1 LFRAHV
7 LWKGEAFLHIR
18 RQSRRSLFIGSER
31 NLDKLGQRPPL
42 QKTTDLADPMQ
53 EQSGARLR
61 FLVIRLSS
69 IGDIV
74 HALPAVAALGQSF
87 PKAEIH
93 WLIENRYACLLA
105 GNRYVQRIIPL
116 DTLSWRGSL
125 PPASIVK
132 EMVKTLM
139 GLRGGDYEAAV
150 DFQGLWKS
158 ALIALLS
165 GAKERVGLAE
175 HWMRE
180 PSAAVLYTE
189 RVSAAGRQHVVEENL
204 ALVEYL
210 GARVGLWQFPL
221 PHIPEA
227 DQYVDGQLARL
238 EARDFMLINPGG
250 GWKAKRWAPENYA
263 LLLRHLESRFAGK
276 ILLTGSPEEN
286 ELISRILDS
295 AGTKRAAYFPS
306 SVVQF
311 IALARRAKLFLG
323 GDTGPLHLA
332 AAVGTPLVAIHGPT
346 NPARNGPFNKAD
358 IVLYNQAPV
367 NHTRRDS
374 NATYIQGIS
383 VESVRAAIEARLA
396 RVNA

>member
-1 LFRAHV
+1 ML
-7 LWKGEAFLHIR
+7 EPD
-18 RQSRRSLFIGSER
+18 S
-31 NLDKLGQRPPL
+31 
-42 QKTTDLADPMQ
+42 
-53 EQSGARLR
+53 EQSAARLR
-61 FLVIRLSS
+61 YLVIRLSS

-87 PKAEIH
+87 PQAEIH

-105 GNRYVQRIIPL
+105 GNPYVHRVILL

-132 EMVKTLM
+132 EMVRTFV
-139 GLRGGDYEAAV
+139 GLRGGNYEAVV

-158 ALIALLS
+158 AMIALLS
-165 GAKERVGLAE
+165 GVKNRVGLAG
-175 HWMRE
+175 HWLVE
-180 PSAAVLYTE
+180 PSAAVLYTQ
-189 RVSAAGRQHVVEENL
+189 RVSVAGRHVVEESL
-204 ALVEYL
+204 ALVEHL
-210 GARVGLWQFPL
+210 GARVGPWQFPL
-221 PHIPEA
+221 PHSPEA
-227 DQYVDGQLARL
+227 DQYVDTQLARL

-263 LLLRHLESRFAGK
+263 SLLRHLESQFDGR
-276 ILLTGSPEEN
+276 ILLTGSPGEK
-286 ELISRILDS
+286 ELISGILHS

-306 SVVQF
+306 SIVQF

-332 AAVGTPLVAIHGPT
+332 AAVGTPVVAIHGPT

-358 IVLYNQAPV
+358 IVLYNQAPA

-374 NATYIQGIS
+374 NATYIQGIA

-396 RVNA
+396 RLNA